1 MCLRCYRGLFR
12 YTRGNA
18 ELSVP
23 AHVFGLR
30 FVRCH
35 SLHVY
40 MYATVGTVQVRS
52 IRRSVSNC
60 RHAISNDYEDVNLVQ
75 NDDDAHEGGSDDD
88 DDDAV
93 ENAVENAVGDSC

>member
-35 SLHVY
+35 SLHVCID
-40 MYATVGTVQVRS
+40 M
-52 IRRSVSNC
+52 
-60 RHAISNDYEDVNLVQ
+60 NLVQ

-88 DDDAV
+88 DDDD
-93 ENAVENAVGDSC
+93 AVENAVGDNC